1 MIVPDATDKKALF
14 IIDVQPLTCK
24 GDIPPAVTKDIV
36 RYIEKMPYEAY
47 VLAEYHAPPSTM
59 FYKQHD
65 FTLSEEDAGKTC
77 DTILTALRPLQD
89 RLLQIKK
96 TTRSC
101 FKNQDQENLKNFLEK
116 KGIEE
121 IHFAGF
127 DINDCVLA
135 SAYDAIDFGYY
146 SFVLEELC
154 HHNSGIKELKDA
166 ALAIFHRQNM
176 TNNSLHE
183 KIGRKTISLDD

>member
-1 MIVPDATDKKALF
+1 MIVPDATERKALF

-36 RYIEKMPYEAY
+36 RYIKKTPYEAY
-47 VLAEYHAPPSTM
+47 ILAEYYAPPSTM

-65 FTLSEEDAGKTC
+65 FTLSEEETGKTC
-77 DTILTALRPLQD
+77 ETIRTALQPIQD
-89 RLLQIKK
+89 LLFEIKK

-101 FKNQDQENLKNFLEK
+101 FKSPDQEALQNFLEQ

-121 IHFAGF
+121 IHFVGF

-135 SAYDAIDFGYY
+135 SAYEAIDSGYY

-154 HHNSGIKELKDA
+154 HQNSGIQELKDA
-166 ALAIFHRQNM
+166 ALAIFRRQNM

-183 KIGRKTISLDD
+183 KIGRKTVNLSD